1 MKADVTIIP
10 AAPRT
15 YAVPKA
21 VSSLV
26 ALTLS
31 TPSRAT
37 AEPTVT
43 DLDLELSK
51 KLAIDGRITADDA
64 FALHTGLTA
73 AASSQLSYEL
83 RGGDVGR
90 EWAGKIV
97 EGLRRDE
104 IRERD
109 AVLDQ
114 IGYEPDQFYYFGL
127 SDKSD
132 PELLRA
138 VGRLPVGEYT
148 LDNAE
153 VLTAAAAWEPLSEAS
168 EVLDSIDHAAGT
180 ALPQTLLA
188 SSAAAFTTGFQA
200 VYLAYATPTC
210 FLDNVPLLASGIPDS
225 MDSDAQF
232 VYAIVDPTD
241 TTAVLSLIMLKPGP
255 QAFVRTGGSWVLDEP
270 TLDALL
276 SATPPPL
283 VELTGPAADTVIQ
296 QVDASQSGQVAPN
309 ADGTAEAGVAAE
321 EAPIEQGEAAESSE
335 EVLRNRKSGPVGSE
349 VKKKEESAHG
359 GMPPRAMAAAAV
371 VERLRTAYE
380 SGLTLTAAMAVRDGE
395 GQVSAQT
402 LGREARVREASVL
415 AAISLRQQ
423 LEDQVRVLEDVI
435 VPVVAASGSKF
446 GVDADDLKTGQ
457 QKAAPLRRYWL
468 HGVGAAKILWGT
480 PGDWTRCVGM
490 LSKYLGNR
498 AKGYCSE
505 LHHSATGMWTGDAAH
520 RALSG
525 DFDGLKSRAKP
536 AKHGISAPESIT
548 D

>member
-26 ALTLS
+26 AQTLS
-31 TPSRAT
+31 TPSRAA
-37 AEPTVT
+37 AEPTVS
-43 DLDLELSK
+43 DLDLELAK
-51 KLAIDGRITADDA
+51 KLAIEGRITADDA

-73 AASSQLSYEL
+73 AASSPLSYEL

-104 IRERD
+104 VRERD
-109 AVLDQ
+109 AVLEQ
-114 IGYEPDQFYYFGL
+114 IGYEPGTFFYFGL
-127 SDKSD
+127 SDKSN

-138 VGRLPVGEYT
+138 VGRIPVGDCT
-148 LDNAE
+148 LTNAE
-153 VLTAAAAWEPLSEAS
+153 VLVASGTWQLLSDTSEILEA
-168 EVLDSIDHAAGT
+168 VDRAAGT
-180 ALPQTLLA
+180 ALPKTLLA
-188 SSAAAFTTGFQA
+188 SSASAFAAGYGA
-200 VYLAYATPTC
+200 VYLSYATPTC
-210 FLDNVPLLASGIPDS
+210 FLDNVPLLASGIPDD

-241 TTAVLSLIMLKPGP
+241 TTAVLSLIMIKPGP
-255 QAFVRTGGSWVLDEP
+255 QAYVRTGSSWVLDEP

-283 VELTGPAADTVIQ
+283 VELTGPAADAVIQ
-296 QVDASQSGQVAPN
+296 QVDASQSGQVAPQ
-309 ADGTAEAGVAAE
+309 ADGTAEAGEGLE
-321 EAPIEQGEAAESSE
+321 EAPVEQDEAAADSE

-349 VKKKEESAHG
+349 VKKKEQDSPHG
-359 GMPPRAMAAAAV
+359 TMPPRGMAAAAV
-371 VERLRTAYE
+371 VHRLRSAYE
-380 SGLTLTAAMAVRDGE
+380 AGMNLTAAMAARDGE
-395 GQVSAQT
+395 GAVSAQT
-402 LGREARVREASVL
+402 LGREARVREASIL
-415 AAISLRQQ
+415 AAISLRGQ
-423 LEDQVRVLEDVI
+423 LEDHLRELEDVI
-435 VPVVAASGSKF
+435 VPVVAASNF
-446 GVDADDLKTGQ
+446 GLGADDLKTGQ

-468 HGVGAAKILWGT
+468 HGVGSTKILWGT

-498 AKGYCSE
+498 AKGYCAE
-505 LHHSATGMWTGDAAH
+505 LHHTATGMWTGDSAH

-525 DFDGLKSRAKP
+525 DFEGVKNAAK
-536 AKHGISAPESIT
+536 ATKHGITAPKGLT